1 MNLLRSVLL
10 ASQALLIG
18 VLSLCA
24 AGQAAADGKVFARE
38 GIVATIPDQRALIHF
53 ADGVQTLVIETRF
66 ESSGSPSGGQESNGE
81 ARDGASGSPS
91 PSGGGGF
98 AWVVPVPS
106 VPELVEVTPGLMPTV
121 QAVFEPRV
129 ISGEFGVGVAVS
141 AVAII
146 IACYVLL
153 CMRSGF
159 GARLFTAICF
169 LFMSAF
175 VLLPGLGRS
184 RGVSAGESADVML
197 HDRRILGHLDVAVLS
212 ATSSESLV
220 SWLTTHGFVV
230 PPETAPAID
239 GYVRD
244 GWSFCAARLNPLT
257 EPDETDAIR
266 ALPQPLGMRFETGA
280 PVYPLRLTA
289 TATESLDVD
298 LYVLGP
304 SRAAAPGFKVT
315 RCSRVRVEDVPE
327 GNGWRDPGHTDGL
340 LRVSHSGLRDIIN
353 SALVGTKLSATLTS
367 AQMANDAPITW
378 EPFAP
383 TGEAVH
389 SRRGALDRAL
399 FIGAI
404 VLIVGSLLSVGTAA
418 VARFD
423 AGASSKLL
431 GGVLASAVLAGAVA
445 MLATPSVRTFQRE
458 GNGPWFTHH
467 EIRLT
472 FMGQWQEEWM
482 TRNGHRE
489 LPTLESA
496 RAMVR
501 EICNQYA
508 SGHELPAPREE
519 DSPGNYTLR
528 ETADGIE
535 YVWYDMKGAERSE
548 LVVFPLADRL
558 REEPEPAPPRTP
570 DPSGP

>member
-1 MNLLRSVLL
+1 MYLLRSVLQ
-10 ASQALLIG
+10 ASLALLVG
-18 VLSLCA
+18 LLNLYA

-38 GIVATIPDQRALIHF
+38 GVVATIPDQRALIHF

-66 ESSGSPSGGQESNGE
+66 ESSGSPTEGQESNGE
-81 ARDGASGSPS
+81 SVEGPAGAGE
-91 PSGGGGF
+91 F

-106 VPELVEVTPGLMPTV
+106 VPELIEVTPGLMPTV

-129 ISGEFGVGVAVS
+129 ISYGSGVGAVVS
-141 AVAII
+141 AVAIFV
-146 IACYVLL
+146 ACYILL

-159 GARLFTAICF
+159 GARLLAALVF
-169 LFMSAF
+169 LLMSAF
-175 VLLPGLGRS
+175 FLLPGLGRS
-184 RGVSAGESADVML
+184 RGVSAGESPDVML

-212 ATSSESLV
+212 AISGESLV
-220 SWLTTHGFVV
+220 SWLTANGFVV
-230 PPETAPAID
+230 PPETVPAID

-266 ALPQPLGMRFETGA
+266 ALPHPLGMRFKTGA

-304 SRAAAPGFKVT
+304 SRAAAPGFKAT
-315 RCSRVRVEDVPE
+315 RCGRIKVEDVPE
-327 GNGWRDPGHTDGL
+327 GDGRRDPGHTDGL
-340 LRVSHSGLRDIIN
+340 LRVSHSGLRAIID
-353 SALVGTKLSATLTS
+353 SEPVGTKLSATLTP
-367 AQMANDAPITW
+367 AQMASDAAITW

-389 SRRGALDRAL
+389 SRRGALHRAL
-399 FIGAI
+399 FMGAI
-404 VLIVGSLLSVGTAA
+404 VLSVGSLLSVGIAA
-418 VARFD
+418 VTRFD

-431 GGVLASAVLAGAVA
+431 GSVLASAVLAGAVT
-445 MLATPSVRTFQRE
+445 MLATPSVKTFQRE
-458 GNGPWFTHH
+458 GNGPWFAHH
-467 EIRLT
+467 EIRLA

-482 TRNGHRE
+482 AGEQPRE
-489 LPTLESA
+489 LPTLYSA
-496 RAMVR
+496 RAMLK
-501 EICNQYA
+501 EICNRYA
-508 SGHELPAPREE
+508 SEHELPAPREE

-548 LVVFPLADRL
+548 LVVFPLADPV
-558 REEPEPAPPRTP
+558 REEPMPTSDPARTP
-570 DPSGP
+570 ASSGP